1 MWTDNDLVDVAGDT
15 DEVVILARERAAFKA
30 LVILTL

>member
-15 DEVVILARERAAFKA
+15 DEVVIDWRGNERHTRHW
-30 LVILTL
+30 LS